1 MATKMLMPKLSD
13 TMEEGVILKWRK
25 KEGEKVKA
33 GEIIAD
39 IQSDKAD
46 MEQEAY
52 DSGVL
57 LKIFPKEGDGVK
69 VGAPLVIIGKE
80 GEDIS
85 ALLAESTS
93 AAPATLK
100 QESVSVA
107 AAPSIIPV
115 PASVPTPAAVP
126 VVNGDTR
133 LRLEADSGGQ
143 TRIKA
148 SPLAKKIAQ
157 EKNIDL
163 RTVSGSGPFGRIV
176 KADVESRSGT
186 TTMPRKVLAPLQTKE
201 IPLSM
206 MRKTI
211 AKRLLE
217 SKVTIPHFYLTIEMN
232 MRRAIDFRSSL
243 IEITGTKISY
253 NDIVMKAVALALR
266 ENPKANSSFMGD
278 KIVQHGRVDVSV
290 AVAIDEGLITPV
302 IRNADQKT
310 IAEISTE
317 TKELA
322 KRAREGKLKPEEFTN
337 GTFTV
342 SNLGMYDIENFA
354 AIINPPEG
362 AILAVGTIVE
372 KPVVENGQIVVGHT
386 MKVTMSCDHRVVD
399 GAIGAQFLQSFKRLM
414 ENPLVLVL

>member
-25 KEGEKVKA
+25 KEGDKVKT

-85 ALLAESTS
+85 VLLQESSPAPETPKEP
-93 AAPATLK
+93 AVAQAPA
-100 QESVSVA
+100 VS
-107 AAPSIIPV
+107 
-115 PASVPTPAAVP
+115 PTPPP
-126 VVNGDTR
+126 VVA
-133 LRLEADSGGQ
+133 EAPAPPETTSSG
-143 TRIKA
+143 RIKA

-157 EKNIDL
+157 DKNIDL
-163 RTVSGSGPFGRIV
+163 RSITGSGPYGRIV
-176 KADVESRSGT
+176 KADVLSPSGSAALQH
-186 TTMPRKVLAPLQTKE
+186 KVLAPLETKE

-211 AKRLLE
+211 AKRLVE
-217 SKVTIPHFYLTIEMN
+217 SKSTIPHFYLTIEMN
-232 MRRAIDFRSSL
+232 MRMAMEFRTSL
-243 IEITGTKISY
+243 AELTGTKISY
-253 NDIVMKAVALALR
+253 NDMIVKAAALSLR
-266 ENPKANSSFMGD
+266 ENPKANSSYMGE
-278 KIVQHGRVDVSV
+278 KIVQHGRIDVSV
-290 AVAIDEGLITPV
+290 AVAVDEGLITPV
-302 IRNADQKT
+302 IRNADHKT
-310 IAEISTE
+310 LQEISTE

-322 KRAREGKLKPEEFTN
+322 ARAREGKLKPEEFTN
-337 GTFTV
+337 GTFTI

-362 AILAVGTIVE
+362 AILAVGSIVQ
-372 KPVVENGQIVVGHT
+372 KPVIENGAVVAGNT
-386 MKVTMSCDHRVVD
+386 MKVTLSCDHRVVD
-399 GAIGAQFLQSFKRLM
+399 GAVGAEFLRSFKKM
-414 ENPLVLVL
+414 IENPLSLVIY

>member
-1 MATKMLMPKLSD
+1 MAKKMLMPKLSD
-13 TMEEGVILKWRK
+13 TMEEGIILKWRK
-25 KEGEKVKA
+25 KEGESIKS
-33 GEIIAD
+33 GDILAD

-52 DSGVL
+52 DSGVI
-57 LKIFPKEGDGVK
+57 LKLFAKEGEGVK
-69 VGAPLVIIGKE
+69 VGAPLAIIGKA
-80 GEDIS
+80 GEDFS
-85 ALLAESTS
+85 SLLNDTAPAAAPTPAPAAVV
-93 AAPATLK
+93 AAPAVTPAY
-100 QESVSVA
+100 V
-107 AAPSIIPV
+107 PPPV
-115 PASVPTPAAVP
+115 PVP
-126 VVNGDTR
+126 VVVNDGR
-133 LRLEADSGGQ
+133 V
-143 TRIKA
+143 KA

-163 RTVSGSGPFGRIV
+163 RTVKGSGPMGRIV
-176 KADVESRSGT
+176 KADVEGKSGS
-186 TTMPRKVLAPLQTKE
+186 TMPRKVLAPLQSKE
-201 IPLSM
+201 IPNSM

-217 SKVTIPHFYLTIEMN
+217 SKNTIPHFYLTVEMN
-232 MRRAIDFRSSL
+232 MKRAMDFRSSFN
-243 IEITGTKISY
+243 EATGTKISY

-266 ENPKANSSFMGD
+266 ENPKANSSFFPD
-278 KIVQHGRVDVSV
+278 KIVQHGRIDVSV
-290 AVAIDEGLITPV
+290 AVAVDEGLITPV
-302 IRNADQKT
+302 IRNTDQKT
-310 IAEISTE
+310 LAEISSE

-362 AILAVGTIVE
+362 AILAVGSIVE

-399 GAIGAQFLQSFKRLM
+399 GAVGAQFLQSFKKII
-414 ENPLVLVL
+414 ENPLLLVL

>member
-1 MATKMLMPKLSD
+1 
-13 TMEEGVILKWRK
+13 MEEGVILKWRK
-25 KEGEKVKA
+25 KEGESIKS
-33 GEIIAD
+33 GDILAD

-52 DSGVL
+52 DSGVI
-57 LKIFPKEGDGVK
+57 LKLYASEGEGVK
-69 VGAPLVIIGKE
+69 VGAPLAIIGKA
-80 GEDIS
+80 GEDIT
-85 ALLAESTS
+85 ALLTESVPALKQEHAPAGS
-93 AAPATLK
+93 ASAAAPAVLP
-100 QESVSVA
+100 
-107 AAPSIIPV
+107 APV
-115 PASVPTPAAVP
+115 TAPAIKT
-126 VVNGDTR
+126 D
-133 LRLEADSGGQ
+133 E
-143 TRIKA
+143 RIKA

-163 RTVSGSGPFGRIV
+163 RTVAGSGPFGRIV
-176 KADVESRSGT
+176 KADVESRGGSSV
-186 TTMPRKVLAPLQTKE
+186 PRKIMAPLQTKE

-217 SKVTIPHFYLTIEMN
+217 SKNTIPHFYLTVEMN
-232 MRRAIDFRSSL
+232 MKRAMDFRSAFT
-243 IEITGTKISY
+243 EATGTKISY

-266 ENPKANSSFMGD
+266 ENPKANSSFTPD
-278 KIVQHGRVDVSV
+278 KIIQHGRIDVSV
-290 AVAIDEGLITPV
+290 AVAVEEGLITPV

-310 IAEISTE
+310 ITEISAE

-322 KRAREGKLKPEEFTN
+322 KRARENKLKPEEFTN

-362 AILAVGTIVE
+362 AILAVGSIVE

-399 GAIGAQFLQSFKRLM
+399 GAIGAQFLQSFKKIM
-414 ENPLVLVL
+414 ENPLLLVV

>member
-1 MATKMLMPKLSD
+1 MAKKMLMPKLSD

-25 KEGEKVKA
+25 KEGESIKS
-33 GEIIAD
+33 GDILAD

-52 DSGVL
+52 DSGVV
-57 LKIFPKEGDGVK
+57 LKLFAKEGEGVK
-69 VGAPLVIIGKE
+69 VGAPLAIIGKA

-85 ALLAESTS
+85 ALLADTAPAVPAAAIPHAPAPVVEPPAVSAPA
-93 AAPATLK
+93 AAPAP
-100 QESVSVA
+100 
-107 AAPSIIPV
+107 APVIRSD
-115 PASVPTPAAVP
+115 A
-126 VVNGDTR
+126 
-133 LRLEADSGGQ
+133 
-143 TRIKA
+143 RIKA
-148 SPLAKKIAQ
+148 SPLAKRIAA

-163 RTVSGSGPFGRIV
+163 RTIAGSGPFGRIV
-176 KADVESRSGT
+176 KADVEGKSGS
-186 TTMPRKVLAPLQTKE
+186 TMPRKLLAPLQTKE
-201 IPLSM
+201 IPHSM

-217 SKVTIPHFYLTIEMN
+217 SKNTIPHFYLTVEMN
-232 MRRAIDFRSSL
+232 MKRAMEFRTAFTEASGS
-243 IEITGTKISY
+243 KISF
-253 NDIVMKAVALALR
+253 NDIVVKAVALALR
-266 ENPKANSSFMGD
+266 ENPKANSSFLPE
-278 KIVQHGRVDVSV
+278 KVVQHGRIDVSV
-290 AVAIDEGLITPV
+290 AVAVDEGLITPV

-310 IAEISTE
+310 LLEISSE

-362 AILAVGTIVE
+362 AILAVGSIVE
-372 KPVVENGQIVVGHT
+372 KPVVENGQIVAGHT

-399 GAIGAQFLQSFKRLM
+399 GAVGAQFLQSFKKIV
-414 ENPLVLVL
+414 ENPLFLVL

>member
-25 KEGEKVKA
+25 KEGESIKS
-33 GEIIAD
+33 GDILAD

-52 DSGVL
+52 DSGVI
-57 LKIFPKEGDGVK
+57 LKLYASEGEGVK
-69 VGAPLVIIGKE
+69 VGAPLAIIGKA
-80 GEDIS
+80 GEDIT
-85 ALLAESTS
+85 ALLTESVPALKQEHAPAGS
-93 AAPATLK
+93 ASAAAPAVLP
-100 QESVSVA
+100 
-107 AAPSIIPV
+107 APV
-115 PASVPTPAAVP
+115 TAPAIKT
-126 VVNGDTR
+126 D
-133 LRLEADSGGQ
+133 E
-143 TRIKA
+143 RIKA

-163 RTVSGSGPFGRIV
+163 RTVAGSGPFGRIV
-176 KADVESRSGT
+176 KADVESRGGSSV
-186 TTMPRKVLAPLQTKE
+186 PRKIMAPLQTKE

-217 SKVTIPHFYLTIEMN
+217 SKNTIPHFYLTVEMN
-232 MRRAIDFRSSL
+232 MKRAMDFRSAFT
-243 IEITGTKISY
+243 EATGTKISY

-266 ENPKANSSFMGD
+266 ENPKANSSFTPD
-278 KIVQHGRVDVSV
+278 KIIQHGRIDVSV
-290 AVAIDEGLITPV
+290 AVAVEEGLITPV

-310 IAEISTE
+310 ITEISAE

-322 KRAREGKLKPEEFTN
+322 KRARENKLKPEEFTN

-362 AILAVGTIVE
+362 AILAVGSIVE

-399 GAIGAQFLQSFKRLM
+399 GAIGAQFLQSFKKIM
-414 ENPLVLVL
+414 ENPLLLVV

>member
-33 GEIIAD
+33 GDIIAD

-52 DSGVL
+52 DTGVL
-57 LKIFPKEGDGVK
+57 LKIFPKEGDTVK
-69 VGAPLVIIGKE
+69 VGSPLVIIGQE

-85 ALLAESTS
+85 ALLAESSVAPQSAAKQETVPIVPTT
-93 AAPATLK
+93 AAPA
-100 QESVSVA
+100 SAAVSV
-107 AAPSIIPV
+107 PE
-115 PASVPTPAAVP
+115 AVSTT
-126 VVNGDTR
+126 DR
-133 LRLEADSGGQ
+133 S

-163 RTVSGSGPFGRIV
+163 RSVTGSGPYGRIV
-176 KADVESRSGT
+176 KADVESRSGVSV
-186 TTMPRKVLAPLQTKE
+186 MPRKVLAPLKTRE
-201 IPLSM
+201 VPLSM

-217 SKVTIPHFYLTIEMN
+217 SKTSIPHFYLTIEMN
-232 MRRAIDFRSSL
+232 MKRVIDFRLSL
-243 IEITGTKISY
+243 NEITGTKISY

-278 KIVQHGRVDVSV
+278 KIIEHGRVDIGFAV
-290 AVAIDEGLITPV
+290 AVDEGLITPV
-302 IRNADQKT
+302 IRNADQKSIT
-310 IAEISTE
+310 EISTE
-317 TKELA
+317 SKELS
-322 KRAREGKLKPEEFTN
+322 KRAREGKLKLEEFTN
-337 GTFTV
+337 ATFTV

-372 KPVVENGQIVVGHT
+372 KPVVENGQVVAGHT
-386 MKVTMSCDHRVVD
+386 MKVTLSCDHRVVD
-399 GAIGAQFLQSFKRLM
+399 GAIGAQFLQSFKQLM
-414 ENPLVLVL
+414 ENPLALVL

>member
-25 KEGEKVKA
+25 KEGESIKS
-33 GEIIAD
+33 GDILAD

-52 DSGVL
+52 DSGVI
-57 LKIFPKEGDGVK
+57 LKLFAKEGEGVK
-69 VGAPLVIIGKE
+69 VGAPLAIIGKA
-80 GEDIS
+80 GEDIA
-85 ALLAESTS
+85 ALLAESS
-93 AAPATLK
+93 PVAPAPKPETTPT
-100 QESVSVA
+100 VNAPSVA
-107 AAPSIIPV
+107 PAYIPAPAPAPII
-115 PASVPTPAAVP
+115 
-126 VVNGDTR
+126 N
-133 LRLEADSGGQ
+133 ADA
-143 TRIKA
+143 RVKA

-163 RTVSGSGPFGRIV
+163 RTVAGSGPFGRIV
-176 KADVESRSGT
+176 KADVEGKSGSS
-186 TTMPRKVLAPLQTKE
+186 MPRKVLAPMQTKE

-217 SKVTIPHFYLTIEMN
+217 SKNTIPHFYLTIEMN
-232 MRRAIDFRSSL
+232 MKRAMDFRSSFNDV
-243 IEITGTKISY
+243 TGTKISY

-266 ENPKANSSFMGD
+266 ENPKANSSFYPE
-278 KIVQHGRVDVSV
+278 KIVQHGRIDVSV
-290 AVAIDEGLITPV
+290 AVAVDEGLITPV
-302 IRNADQKT
+302 IRNTDQKT
-310 IAEISTE
+310 LLEISSE

-362 AILAVGTIVE
+362 AILAIGSIIE
-372 KPVVENGQIVVGHT
+372 KPVVENGQVVAGHT

-399 GAIGAQFLQSFKRLM
+399 GAIGAQFLQSFKKII
-414 ENPLVLVL
+414 ENPLLLVI

>member
-1 MATKMLMPKLSD
+1 MATTMLMPKLSD
-13 TMEEGVILKWRK
+13 TMEEGIILKWRK
-25 KEGEKVKA
+25 KEGDKVKA
-33 GEIIAD
+33 GEIIAE

-57 LKIFPKEGDGVK
+57 LKIFPKEGEAVK

-85 ALLAESTS
+85 ALLAGMTTTKQAVDSKQEATPVAAEPVATS
-93 AAPATLK
+93 ATMA
-100 QESVSVA
+100 VS
-107 AAPSIIPV
+107 
-115 PASVPTPAAVP
+115 TPAVT
-126 VVNGDTR
+126 VTGGD
-133 LRLEADSGGQ
+133 

-163 RTVSGSGPFGRIV
+163 RTIKGSGPFGRIV
-176 KADVESRSGT
+176 KADVEAQTATPS
-186 TTMPRKVLAPLQTKE
+186 MPRKVLAPLQTKE

-217 SKVTIPHFYLTIEMN
+217 SKATIPHFYLTIEMN
-232 MRRAIDFRSSL
+232 MKRAIDFRASL
-243 IEITGTKISY
+243 NEITGAKISY
-253 NDIVMKAVALALR
+253 NDIVMRAVALALR

-278 KIVQHGRVDVSV
+278 KIIEHGRIDVGFAV
-290 AVAIDEGLITPV
+290 AVDEGLITPI

-310 IAEISTE
+310 LAEISTE
-317 TKELA
+317 SKELA
-322 KRAREGKLKPEEFTN
+322 KRAREGKLKLEEFTG

-386 MKVTMSCDHRVVD
+386 MKVTLSCDHRVVD
-399 GAIGAQFLQSFKRLM
+399 GAIGAEFLQSFKRFI
-414 ENPLVLVL
+414 ENPLALVL

>member
-13 TMEEGVILKWRK
+13 TMEEGIILKWRK
-25 KEGEKVKA
+25 KEGDKVKA

-52 DSGVL
+52 ESGVL
-57 LKIFPKEGDGVK
+57 LKIFPKEGEAVK

-85 ALLAESTS
+85 ALLAEQTTAKPQAEEKQETPVVTPTQVVASSTGIVS
-93 AAPATLK
+93 APAV
-100 QESVSVA
+100 SVSV
-107 AAPSIIPV
+107 
-115 PASVPTPAAVP
+115 TD
-126 VVNGDTR
+126 GD
-133 LRLEADSGGQ
+133 

-157 EKNIDL
+157 ERNIDL
-163 RTVSGSGPFGRIV
+163 RTIKGSGPFGRIV
-176 KADVESRSGT
+176 KADVEAQAATLS
-186 TTMPRKVLAPLQTKE
+186 MPRKVLPPLQTKE
-201 IPLSM
+201 VPLSM

-217 SKVTIPHFYLTIEMN
+217 SKVTIPHFYLTVEMN
-232 MRRAIDFRSSL
+232 MKRAIDFRASL
-243 IEITGTKISY
+243 NEISGTKISY
-253 NDIVMKAVALALR
+253 NDIVMRAVALALR
-266 ENPKANSSFMGD
+266 ENPKANSSFVGD
-278 KIVQHGRVDVSV
+278 KIIEHGRIDVGFAV
-290 AVAIDEGLITPV
+290 AVDEGLITPI

-310 IAEISTE
+310 LIEISTE
-317 TKELA
+317 SKELA
-322 KRAREGKLKPEEFTN
+322 KRAREGKLKLEEFTG

-342 SNLGMYDIENFA
+342 SNLGMYDVENFA

-372 KPVVENGQIVVGHT
+372 KPVVENGQIVIGHT
-386 MKVTMSCDHRVVD
+386 MKVTLSCDHRVVD
-399 GAIGAQFLQSFKRLM
+399 GAIGAQFLQSFKRYI

>member
-25 KEGEKVKA
+25 KEGDKVKA

-52 DSGVL
+52 DSGVI

-85 ALLAESTS
+85 ALLAETSTAS
-93 AAPATLK
+93 VSTPK
-100 QESVSVA
+100 QE
-107 AAPSIIPV
+107 
-115 PASVPTPAAVP
+115 PAAVQATAP
-126 VVNGDTR
+126 SASVSASAPAAVSVTNGNVQTVHH
-133 LRLEADSGGQ
+133 ADFGGH

-157 EKNIDL
+157 ENNINL
-163 RTVSGSGPFGRIV
+163 ASISGSGPQGRIV
-176 KADVESRSGT
+176 KADVQAMIGKVSA
-186 TTMPRKVLAPLQTKE
+186 MPRKILAPIETKE
-201 IPLSM
+201 IPLSL

-217 SKVTIPHFYLTIEMN
+217 SKVTIPHFYLTVEIN
-232 MRRAIDFRSSL
+232 MKRAIDFRSSL
-243 IEITGTKISY
+243 NEIIGTKISY
-253 NDIVMKAVALALR
+253 NDIVVKGVALALR
-266 ENPKANSSFMGD
+266 ENPAANSSFAGD
-278 KIVQHGRVDVSV
+278 KIIQHGNIDISI
-290 AVAIDEGLITPV
+290 AVATDDGLVTPV
-302 IRNADQKT
+302 LRKADTKSL
-310 IAEISTE
+310 AEISTE
-317 TKELA
+317 VKELA
-322 KRAREGKLKPEEFTN
+322 KKARERKLKPEEFTN
-337 GTFTV
+337 GTFTI
-342 SNLGMYDIENFA
+342 SNLGMYDVENFA

-362 AILAVGTIVE
+362 AILAVGSIVE

-386 MKVTMSCDHRVVD
+386 MKVTLSCDHRVID
-399 GAIGAQFLQSFKRLM
+399 GAVGAQFLQSFKRIM
-414 ENPLVLVL
+414 ENPLMLVL

>member
-13 TMEEGVILKWRK
+13 TMEEGIILKWRK
-25 KEGEKVKA
+25 KEGESIKS
-33 GEIIAD
+33 GDILAD

-52 DSGVL
+52 DSGVI
-57 LKIFPKEGDGVK
+57 LKLYAKEGEGVK
-69 VGAPLVIIGKE
+69 VGAPLAIIGKA
-80 GEDIS
+80 GEDITV
-85 ALLAESTS
+85 LLAET
-93 AAPATLK
+93 
-100 QESVSVA
+100 A
-107 AAPSIIPV
+107 AAPSALKQEHVTAVAAPAPV
-115 PASVPTPAAVP
+115 PIPAPSINTDA
-126 VVNGDTR
+126 
-133 LRLEADSGGQ
+133 
-143 TRIKA
+143 RIKA

-163 RTVSGSGPFGRIV
+163 GTVAGSGPFGRIV
-176 KADVESRSGT
+176 KADVESRSGSS
-186 TTMPRKVLAPLQTKE
+186 MPRKVLAPLQTKE

-217 SKVTIPHFYLTIEMN
+217 SKNTIPHFYLTIEMN
-232 MRRAIDFRSSL
+232 MKRAMDFRAAFN
-243 IEITGTKISY
+243 EAAGTKISY

-266 ENPKANSSFMGD
+266 ENPKANSSFYGD
-278 KIVQHGRVDVSV
+278 KIVQHGRIDISV
-290 AVAIDEGLITPV
+290 AVAVDEGLITPV

-310 IAEISTE
+310 LPEISTE

-322 KRAREGKLKPEEFTN
+322 KRARENKLKPEEFTN

-342 SNLGMYDIENFA
+342 SNLGMFDVENFA

-362 AILAVGTIVE
+362 AILAVGSIVE
-372 KPVVENGQIVVGHT
+372 KPVVENSQIVVGHT

-399 GAIGAQFLQSFKRLM
+399 GAIGAQFLQSFKKIM
-414 ENPLVLVL
+414 ENPLLLVV

>member
-33 GEIIAD
+33 GDIIAD

-57 LKIFPKEGDGVK
+57 LKIFPKEGDAVK
-69 VGAPLVIIGKE
+69 VGSPLVIIGKE

-85 ALLAESTS
+85 ALLAESTVAPPPVAKQETAPIAS
-93 AAPATLK
+93 TPVPAPAT
-100 QESVSVA
+100 VS
-107 AAPSIIPV
+107 AP
-115 PASVPTPAAVP
+115 TAVSMTD
-126 VVNGDTR
+126 G
-133 LRLEADSGGQ
+133 S

-163 RTVSGSGPFGRIV
+163 RSIAGSGPYGRIV
-176 KADVESRSGT
+176 KADVESQSGVSA
-186 TTMPRKVLAPLQTKE
+186 MPRKVVAPLKTRE
-201 IPLSM
+201 VPLSM

-217 SKVTIPHFYLTIEMN
+217 SKVSIPHFYLTIEMN
-232 MRRAIDFRSSL
+232 MKRAIDFRNSFT
-243 IEITGTKISY
+243 EATGTKISY
-253 NDIVMKAVALALR
+253 NDIVMKAVALALH

-278 KIVQHGRVDVSV
+278 KIIEHGRVDVGFAV
-290 AVAIDEGLITPV
+290 AVDEGLITPI

-310 IAEISTE
+310 ISEISVE
-317 TKELA
+317 SKELA
-322 KRAREGKLKPEEFTN
+322 KRAREGKLKLEEFTN

-372 KPVVENGQIVVGHT
+372 KPVVENGQIVAGHT
-386 MKVTMSCDHRVVD
+386 MKVTLSCDHRVVD

-414 ENPLVLVL
+414 ENPLALVL

>member
-25 KEGEKVKA
+25 KEGESIKS
-33 GEIIAD
+33 GDILAD

-52 DSGVL
+52 DSGVI
-57 LKIFPKEGDGVK
+57 LKLFAKEGEGVK
-69 VGAPLVIIGKE
+69 VGAPLAIIGKA
-80 GEDIS
+80 GEDIT
-85 ALLAESTS
+85 ALLAETPTVVPAASAPAPGPVSPPTVVPSPAVSS
-93 AAPATLK
+93 AAPA
-100 QESVSVA
+100 
-107 AAPSIIPV
+107 PI
-115 PASVPTPAAVP
+115 
-126 VVNGDTR
+126 VNEG
-133 LRLEADSGGQ
+133 
-143 TRIKA
+143 RIKA

-176 KADVESRSGT
+176 KADVESRSGAG
-186 TTMPRKVLAPLQTKE
+186 MLRKSLAPLQTKE
-201 IPLSM
+201 IPLTM

-217 SKVTIPHFYLTIEMN
+217 SKNTIPHFYLTIEMN
-232 MRRAIDFRSSL
+232 MKKAMEFRNSFM
-243 IEITGTKISY
+243 EATGSKISY
-253 NDIVMKAVALALR
+253 NDIVMKAAALALR
-266 ENPKANSSFMGD
+266 ENPKANSSYLQD
-278 KIVQHGRVDVSV
+278 KIVYHGRIDVSV
-290 AVAIDEGLITPV
+290 AVAMEEGLITPV

-310 IAEISTE
+310 IVEISAE

-322 KRAREGKLKPEEFTN
+322 KRAREGKLKPEEFSN

-362 AILAVGTIVE
+362 AILAVGSIVE
-372 KPVVENGQIVVGHT
+372 KPVVENGQVVAGHT

-399 GAIGAQFLQSFKRLM
+399 GAIGAMFLQSFKKIM
-414 ENPLVLVL
+414 ENPLLLVL

>member
-25 KEGEKVKA
+25 KEGESIKS
-33 GEIIAD
+33 GDILAD

-52 DSGVL
+52 DSGVI
-57 LKIFPKEGDGVK
+57 LKLFAKEGEGVK
-69 VGAPLVIIGKE
+69 VGAPLAIIGKA

-85 ALLAESTS
+85 ALIADTAPAS
-93 AAPATLK
+93 AAPKHEHVPA
-100 QESVSVA
+100 VA
-107 AAPSIIPV
+107 APPV
-115 PASVPTPAAVP
+115 AAVP
-126 VVNGDTR
+126 APVSSSPAPAPAVQT
-133 LRLEADSGGQ
+133 GG
-143 TRIKA
+143 RIKA

-163 RTVSGSGPFGRIV
+163 RTIAGSGPFGRIV
-176 KADVESRSGT
+176 KADVESHSGAS
-186 TTMPRKVLAPLQTKE
+186 MPRKVLAPMQTKE
-201 IPLSM
+201 VPHSM

-217 SKVTIPHFYLTIEMN
+217 SKTTIPHFYLTIEMN
-232 MRRAIDFRSSL
+232 MKKAMEFRTAFA
-243 IEITGTKISY
+243 EATGTKISY

-266 ENPKANSSFMGD
+266 ENPKANSSFFPD
-278 KIVQHGRVDVSV
+278 KIVQHGRIDVSV
-290 AVAIDEGLITPV
+290 AVAVDEGLITPV
-302 IRNADQKT
+302 IRNTDQKT
-310 IAEISTE
+310 LSEISSE

-362 AILAVGTIVE
+362 AILAVGSIVE

-399 GAIGAQFLQSFKRLM
+399 GAVGAEFLQSFKKIM
-414 ENPLVLVL
+414 ENPLFLVL

>member
-13 TMEEGVILKWRK
+13 TMDEGVILKWRK
-25 KEGEKVKA
+25 KEGESIKQ
-33 GEIIAD
+33 GDILAD

-52 DSGVL
+52 DSGVI
-57 LKIFPKEGDGVK
+57 LKLFAKEGEGVK
-69 VGAPLVIIGKE
+69 VGAPLVIIGKA

-85 ALLAESTS
+85 AMLTDTAS
-93 AAPATLK
+93 AP
-100 QESVSVA
+100 VA
-107 AAPSIIPV
+107 AAPKQEVAPV
-115 PASVPTPAAVP
+115 VAGPVVAPVTASVPAPSAPAI
-126 VVNGDTR
+126 NSGD
-133 LRLEADSGGQ
+133 S
-143 TRIKA
+143 RIKV

-163 RTVSGSGPFGRIV
+163 RTIAGSGPFGRII
-176 KADVESRSGT
+176 KADVESKSGSSLS
-186 TTMPRKVLAPLQTKE
+186 RKVLPPLQTKE

-217 SKVTIPHFYLTIEMN
+217 SKTTVPHFYLTIEMN
-232 MRRAIDFRSSL
+232 MKRAIDFRTSL
-243 IEITGTKISY
+243 NEIIGTKISY

-278 KIVQHGRVDVSV
+278 KIIQHGRVDVCV
-290 AVAIDEGLITPV
+290 AVAVDEGLITPV
-302 IRNADQKT
+302 IRNTDQKT
-310 IAEISTE
+310 LTEISSE

-362 AILAVGTIVE
+362 AILAVGSIVE

-386 MKVTMSCDHRVVD
+386 MKVTLSCDHRVVD
-399 GAIGAQFLQSFKRLM
+399 GAIGAQFLQSFKRIM
-414 ENPLVLVL
+414 ENPLTLVI

>member
-25 KEGEKVKA
+25 KEGESIKS
-33 GEIIAD
+33 GDILAD

-52 DSGVL
+52 DSGVI
-57 LKIFPKEGDGVK
+57 LKLFAKEGEGVK
-69 VGAPLVIIGKE
+69 VGAPLAIIGKA
-80 GEDIS
+80 GEDIA
-85 ALLAESTS
+85 ALLAESS
-93 AAPATLK
+93 PVAPAPKPETTPT
-100 QESVSVA
+100 VNAPSVA
-107 AAPSIIPV
+107 PAYIPAPAPAPII
-115 PASVPTPAAVP
+115 
-126 VVNGDTR
+126 N
-133 LRLEADSGGQ
+133 ADA
-143 TRIKA
+143 RVKA

-163 RTVSGSGPFGRIV
+163 RTVAGSGPFGRIV
-176 KADVESRSGT
+176 KADVEGKSGSS
-186 TTMPRKVLAPLQTKE
+186 MPRKVLSPLQLKE

-217 SKVTIPHFYLTIEMN
+217 SKNTIPHFYLTIEMN
-232 MRRAIDFRSSL
+232 MKRAMDFRSSFNDV
-243 IEITGTKISY
+243 TGTKISY

-266 ENPKANSSFMGD
+266 ENPKANSSFYPE
-278 KIVQHGRVDVSV
+278 KIVQHGRIDVSV
-290 AVAIDEGLITPV
+290 AVAVDEGLITPV
-302 IRNADQKT
+302 IRNTDQKT
-310 IAEISTE
+310 LLEISSE

-362 AILAVGTIVE
+362 AILAIGSIIE
-372 KPVVENGQIVVGHT
+372 KPVVENGQVVAGHT

-399 GAIGAQFLQSFKRLM
+399 GAIGAQFLQSFKKII
-414 ENPLVLVL
+414 ENPLLLVI

>member
-25 KEGEKVKA
+25 KEGDSIKS
-33 GEIIAD
+33 GDILAD

-52 DSGVL
+52 DSGVI
-57 LKIFPKEGDGVK
+57 LKLYAKEGEGVK
-69 VGAPLVIIGKE
+69 VGAPLAIIGKA
-80 GEDIS
+80 GEDITS
-85 ALLAESTS
+85 LLSES
-93 AAPATLK
+93 APA
-100 QESVSVA
+100 A
-107 AAPSIIPV
+107 AAPKAE
-115 PASVPTPAAVP
+115 PAPAAPVSAPVFIPPPAPAP
-126 VVNGDTR
+126 VVVNEGR
-133 LRLEADSGGQ
+133 V
-143 TRIKA
+143 KA

-163 RTVSGSGPFGRIV
+163 RTITGSGPMGRIV
-176 KADVESRSGT
+176 KADVEGKSGSS
-186 TTMPRKVLAPLQTKE
+186 MPRKLLAPLQTKE

-217 SKVTIPHFYLTIEMN
+217 SKNTIPHFYLTIEMN
-232 MRRAIDFRSSL
+232 MKRAMDFRASFNDA
-243 IEITGTKISY
+243 TGTKISY
-253 NDIVMKAVALALR
+253 NDIVMKAAALALR
-266 ENPKANSSFMGD
+266 ENPKANSSFYPD

-290 AVAIDEGLITPV
+290 AVAVDEGLITPV
-302 IRNADQKT
+302 IRNTDQKT
-310 IAEISTE
+310 LSEISAE

-362 AILAVGTIVE
+362 AILAVGSIVE
-372 KPVVENGQIVVGHT
+372 KPVVENGQVVTGHT
-386 MKVTMSCDHRVVD
+386 MKVTLSCDHRVVD
-399 GAIGAQFLQSFKRLM
+399 GAVGAQFLQSFKKIM
-414 ENPLVLVL
+414 ENPLLLVI

>member
-1 MATKMLMPKLSD
+1 MAKKMLMPKLSD
-13 TMEEGVILKWRK
+13 TMEEGIILKWRK
-25 KEGEKVKA
+25 KEGESIKS
-33 GEIIAD
+33 GDILAD

-52 DSGVL
+52 DSGVI
-57 LKIFPKEGDGVK
+57 LKLFAKEGEGVK
-69 VGAPLVIIGKE
+69 VGAPLAIIGKA
-80 GEDIS
+80 GEDFS
-85 ALLAESTS
+85 SLLNDTAPAPAPTPAPAAVV
-93 AAPATLK
+93 AAPAVTPAY
-100 QESVSVA
+100 VPPPV
-107 AAPSIIPV
+107 PV
-115 PASVPTPAAVP
+115 PA
-126 VVNGDTR
+126 VVNDGR
-133 LRLEADSGGQ
+133 V
-143 TRIKA
+143 KA

-163 RTVSGSGPFGRIV
+163 RTVKGSGPMGRIV
-176 KADVESRSGT
+176 KADVEGKSGS
-186 TTMPRKVLAPLQTKE
+186 TMPRKVLAPLQSKE
-201 IPLSM
+201 IPNSM

-217 SKVTIPHFYLTIEMN
+217 SKNTIPHFYLTVEMN
-232 MRRAIDFRSSL
+232 MKRAMDFRSS
-243 IEITGTKISY
+243 INDATGTKISY

-266 ENPKANSSFMGD
+266 ENPKANSSFFPD
-278 KIVQHGRVDVSV
+278 KIVQHGRIDVSV
-290 AVAIDEGLITPV
+290 AVAVDEGLITPV
-302 IRNADQKT
+302 IRNTDQKT
-310 IAEISTE
+310 LAEISSE

-362 AILAVGTIVE
+362 AILAVGSIVE

-399 GAIGAQFLQSFKRLM
+399 GAVGAQFLQSFKKII
-414 ENPLVLVL
+414 ENPLLLVL

>member
-13 TMEEGVILKWRK
+13 TMDEGVILKWRK
-25 KEGEKVKA
+25 KEGESIKQ
-33 GEIIAD
+33 GDILAD

-52 DSGVL
+52 DSGVI
-57 LKIFPKEGDGVK
+57 LKLFAKEGEGVK
-69 VGAPLVIIGKE
+69 VGSPLVIIGKA

-85 ALLAESTS
+85 ALLSENTPITVA
-93 AAPATLK
+93 LK
-100 QESVSVA
+100 QESAPIVVASPMVS
-107 AAPSIIPV
+107 
-115 PASVPTPAAVP
+115 ASVSTPISSP
-126 VVNGDTR
+126 VINTDAR
-133 LRLEADSGGQ
+133 L
-143 TRIKA
+143 KA

-163 RTVSGSGPFGRIV
+163 HTISGTGPFGRIV
-176 KADVESRSGT
+176 KADVESKSGSSLS
-186 TTMPRKVLAPLQTKE
+186 RKVLAPMQTKE

-217 SKVTIPHFYLTIEMN
+217 SKTTIPHFYLTIEMN
-232 MRRAIDFRSSL
+232 MKRAIDFRVSL
-243 IEITGTKISY
+243 NEITGTKISY

-278 KIVQHGRVDVSV
+278 KIIQHGRIDVSV
-290 AVAIDEGLITPV
+290 AVSVEEGLITPV
-302 IRNADQKT
+302 IRNTDQKT
-310 IAEISTE
+310 LTEISSE
-317 TKELA
+317 TKDLA

-342 SNLGMYDIENFA
+342 SNLGMYDVENFA

-362 AILAVGTIVE
+362 AILAVGSIVE
-372 KPVVENGQIVVGHT
+372 KPIVENGQIVVGHT

-399 GAIGAQFLQSFKRLM
+399 GAIGAQFLQSFKRII
-414 ENPLVLVL
+414 ENPLSLVL

>member
-33 GEIIAD
+33 GDIIAD

-52 DSGVL
+52 DSGVI
-57 LKIFPKEGDGVK
+57 LKIFPKEGDGIK

-85 ALLAESTS
+85 SLLTETTSTPGAKKTEHAS
-93 AAPATLK
+93 ATIAQVTSPA
-100 QESVSVA
+100 VA
-107 AAPSIIPV
+107 ASVQPV
-115 PASVPTPAAVP
+115 S
-126 VVNGDTR
+126 NGESR
-133 LRLEADSGGQ
+133 V
-143 TRIKA
+143 KV

-163 RTVSGSGPFGRIV
+163 GAVAGSGPQGRIV
-176 KADVESRSGT
+176 RKDVESLTASSSGT
-186 TTMPRKVLAPLQTKE
+186 STRTFVATKQAQE

-217 SKVTIPHFYLTIEMN
+217 SKTTIPHFYLTSEVN
-232 MRRAIDFRSSL
+232 MKRAIEFRTSLNSSG
-243 IEITGTKISY
+243 EVKISY
-253 NDIVMKAVALALR
+253 NDLIVKAVALALKQ
-266 ENPKANSSFMGD
+266 NPKANSSFAGE
-278 KIVQHGRVDVSV
+278 KIIQHGRIDISI

-302 IRNADQKT
+302 LRNADMKGLF
-310 IAEISTE
+310 EINTE
-317 TKELA
+317 VKELA
-322 KRAREGKLKPEEFTN
+322 AKAREGKLKPEEFTN
-337 GTFTV
+337 GTFTI
-342 SNLGMYDIENFA
+342 SNLGMFDVENFA

-362 AILAVGTIVE
+362 AILAVGSIVE
-372 KPVVENGQIVVGHT
+372 KPIAENGQLVIGNT
-386 MKVTMSCDHRVVD
+386 MKVTLSCDHRVID
-399 GAIGAQFLQSFKRLM
+399 GAIGAQFLQYLKKVL
-414 ENPLVLVL
+414 ENPAMLAL

>member
-1 MATKMLMPKLSD
+1 MATTMLMPKLSD
-13 TMEEGVILKWRK
+13 TMEEGIILKWRK
-25 KEGEKVKA
+25 KEGDKVKA
-33 GEIIAD
+33 GEIIAE

-52 DSGVL
+52 ESGVL
-57 LKIFPKEGDGVK
+57 LKIFPKEGEAVK

-85 ALLAESTS
+85 ALLAGMTTTKQAVDSKQEATPVAAEPVATS
-93 AAPATLK
+93 ATMA
-100 QESVSVA
+100 VS
-107 AAPSIIPV
+107 
-115 PASVPTPAAVP
+115 TPAVT
-126 VVNGDTR
+126 VTGGD
-133 LRLEADSGGQ
+133 

-163 RTVSGSGPFGRIV
+163 RTIKGSGPFGRIV
-176 KADVESRSGT
+176 KADVEAQTATPS
-186 TTMPRKVLAPLQTKE
+186 MPRKVLAPLQTKE

-217 SKVTIPHFYLTIEMN
+217 SKATIPHFYLTIEMN
-232 MRRAIDFRSSL
+232 MKRAIDFRASL
-243 IEITGTKISY
+243 NEITGAKISY
-253 NDIVMKAVALALR
+253 NDIVMRAVALALR

-278 KIVQHGRVDVSV
+278 KIIEHGRIDVGFAV
-290 AVAIDEGLITPV
+290 AVDEGLITPI

-310 IAEISTE
+310 LAEISTE
-317 TKELA
+317 SKELA
-322 KRAREGKLKPEEFTN
+322 KRAREGKLKLEEFTG

-386 MKVTMSCDHRVVD
+386 MKVTLSCDHRVVD
-399 GAIGAQFLQSFKRLM
+399 GAIGAEFLQSFKRFI
-414 ENPLVLVL
+414 ENPLALVL

>member
-25 KEGEKVKA
+25 KEGESIKS
-33 GEIIAD
+33 GDILAD

-52 DSGVL
+52 DSGVI
-57 LKIFPKEGDGVK
+57 LKLFAKEGEGVK
-69 VGAPLVIIGKE
+69 VGAPLAIIGKA
-80 GEDIS
+80 GEDIT
-85 ALLAESTS
+85 ALLADAPAS
-93 AAPATLK
+93 AAPK
-100 QESVSVA
+100 QEAAPVA
-107 AAPSIIPV
+107 AAPAAAPV
-115 PASVPTPAAVP
+115 YVPPPSPAP
-126 VVNGDTR
+126 VVVNEGR
-133 LRLEADSGGQ
+133 V
-143 TRIKA
+143 KA
-148 SPLAKKIAQ
+148 SPLARKIAQ

-163 RTVSGSGPFGRIV
+163 RTITGSGPMGRIV
-176 KADVESRSGT
+176 KADVEGKSGSSL
-186 TTMPRKVLAPLQTKE
+186 PRKVLSPLQTKE

-217 SKVTIPHFYLTIEMN
+217 SKNTIPHFYLTIEMN
-232 MRRAIDFRSSL
+232 MKKAMDFRTSFNDA
-243 IEITGTKISY
+243 TGTKISY
-253 NDIVMKAVALALR
+253 NDIVMKSVALALR
-266 ENPKANSSFMGD
+266 ENPKANSSFYPD
-278 KIVQHGRVDVSV
+278 KIVQHGRIDVSV
-290 AVAIDEGLITPV
+290 AVAVDEGLITPV

-310 IAEISTE
+310 LTEISSE

-362 AILAVGTIVE
+362 AILAVGSIVE
-372 KPVVENGQIVVGHT
+372 KPVVENGQVVAGHT
-386 MKVTMSCDHRVVD
+386 MKVTLSCDHRVVD
-399 GAIGAQFLQSFKRLM
+399 GAVGAQFLQSFKKIV
-414 ENPLVLVL
+414 ENPLLLVI